1 MPIWTRS
8 KAAPRSRRS
17 LPRRD
22 DYWALSTSALHT
34 LAMLAPLVVLYELG
48 VIFYLRDVG
57 WEVLASRLLGDFLKV
72 FGLAGLL
79 VPGLAVL
86 SVLLMMHVLRGDRW
100 EVRPVV
106 VIGMVLES
114 VLWALPLVVFARLLG
129 QVALVGIVETGW
141 PGGGGVGGVESVLAL
156 PEAAGA
162 VSAAGPATI
171 MDLTAAQRATIAL
184 GAGLYEEFL
193 FRLVLIAGLHFV
205 LDDMLKMGRRLS
217 GVLAVLASA
226 VVFTLYHPVTAGD
239 HVLWGRAIFYF
250 AAGIFFACLYL
261 SRGLGVAVGAHVAY
275 DLIALRAVPLL

>member
-1 MPIWTRS
+1 MS
-8 KAAPRSRRS
+8 S
-17 LPRRD
+17 
-22 DYWALSTSALHT
+22 SALHT

-86 SVLLMMHVLRGDRW
+86 TVLLMMHVLRGDRW

-141 PGGGGVGGVESVLAL
+141 AGGGGGGGVESVLAL

-239 HVLWGRAIFYF
+239 QVLWGRAIFYF

-275 DLIALRAVPLL
+275 DLIALRVVPLL

>member
-8 KAAPRSRRS
+8 KAAPRSRRAP
-17 LPRRD
+17 PRRD
-22 DYWALSTSALHT
+22 DYWAMSSSALHT
-34 LAMLAPLVVLYELG
+34 LAMLAPLVVMYELG
-48 VIFYLRDVG
+48 VIFALRDVG
-57 WEVLASRLLGDFLKV
+57 WEVLASRLLGDFLKI

-106 VIGMVLES
+106 VVGMVLES

-129 QVALVGIVETGW
+129 QVALAGVS
-141 PGGGGVGGVESVLAL
+141 GVGGEPGMML

-162 VSAAGPATI
+162 VPAAGPATI
-171 MDLTAAQRATIAL
+171 LDLTVAQRATIAL

-205 LDDMLKMGRRLS
+205 LDDLLKMGRTLS

-239 HVLWGRAIFYF
+239 QVLWGRVLFYF
-250 AAGIFFACLYL
+250 AAGVFFACLYL
-261 SRGLGVAVGAHVAY
+261 SRGLGIVVGAHVAY
-275 DLIALRAVPLL
+275 DLIALRVIPPL